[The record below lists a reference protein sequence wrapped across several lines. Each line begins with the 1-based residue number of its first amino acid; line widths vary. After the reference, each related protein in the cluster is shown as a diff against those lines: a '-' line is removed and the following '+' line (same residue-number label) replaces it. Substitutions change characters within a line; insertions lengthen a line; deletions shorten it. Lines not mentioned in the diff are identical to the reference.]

1 MPFLSKIRINPL
13 RQKGGLL
20 VRNPHVA
27 HGMISGG
34 IASDPTHQRILWRL
48 DTADMRR
55 PSLLVLTETKPDW
68 SHIVD
73 QAGWPHAEGEHFTIR
88 DYSPL
93 FAHLTLG
100 REFAFRITAHPVEN
114 TINPDKLTPTQQ
126 KRRENGDTRGFRL
139 THRTAAHQLDW
150 FVRRTTNWGFTIP
163 TARRDDAAPGMHDTG
178 TPAHDVRIVT
188 RNPQRFR
195 KGTSKKMVSLTAVTF
210 EGRLAVADP
219 ATLKEKLLGGI
230 GPSKAYG
237 CGLLTLAPLGRQLL
251 GPAPSEAH
259 QL

>member
-34 IASDPTHQRILWRL
+34 IAGNPTRERTLWRL
-48 DTADMRR
+48 DTADPRR

-93 FAHLTLG
+93 FTHLTLG
-100 REFAFRITAHPVEN
+100 HEFAFRVTAHPVEN
-114 TINPDKLTPTQQ
+114 TINPNKPTPAQQ
-126 KRRENGDTRGFRL
+126 KRRDNGNTRGFRL

-150 FVRRTTNWGFTIP
+150 FVRRTANWGFTIP
-163 TARRDDAAPGMHDTG
+163 SARRDHAAPGLDDTG
-178 TPAHDVRIVT
+178 TPAHDVRIVA
-188 RNPQRFR
+188 RNPQRFH
-195 KGTSKKMVSLTAVTF
+195 KGPTRILVSLTAVTF
-210 EGRLAVADP
+210 EGRLAITDP
-219 ATLKEKLLGGI
+219 TTFKQRLLDGI

-237 CGLLTLAPLGRQLL
+237 CGLLTLAPLSR
-251 GPAPSEAH
+251 
-259 QL
+259 